1 MLEFK
6 GVRMG
11 NSGDAGRIYDFLLN
25 LYGENSVFALSERR
39 SRESIASCLNMEQ
52 GTYGVTGL
60 IEKDGKIVGA
70 VGLRPSQMWY
80 SDDWFLD
87 ELWNF
92 VHPDHRNSDYAQR
105 LIEFSQWA
113 ATRLGL
119 PLVMGIVTKKRLA
132 PKIRLYQRFMPQIGA
147 YFIFGKQFDD
157 IFQQR
162 KTLTKEERMNHMHEY
177 CG

>member
-1 MLEFK
+1 MLEFR

-11 NSGDAGRIYDFLLN
+11 CADDAGRIYDFLLN
-25 LYGENSVFALSERR
+25 LHAENSVFALSEER
-39 SRESIASCLNMEQ
+39 SRQAIASCLNMQQ
-52 GTYGVTGL
+52 GTYGITGL
-60 IEKDGKIVGA
+60 IEKNGQILGC

-80 SDDWFLD
+80 TDDWFLD

-105 LIEFSQWA
+105 LIEFAQWA
-113 ATRLGL
+113 ATRVGL

-132 PKIRLYQRFMPQIGA
+132 AKVRLYQRFMPQIGA
-147 YFIFGKQFDD
+147 YFISGKDFED

-162 KTLTKEERMNHMHEY
+162 RSLSKEVRRNLMHEY